1 MRRTPLAL
9 AAIVALT
16 LAACGGDDDDDD
28 AASSTTDGT
37 VASTVPDDSVT
48 DVSLVPA
55 TSVPVSVP
63 EVSIPAAIP
72 TELGITTLTPGSGP
86 EAASGDTVYVNY
98 VGVRS
103 EDGQEFDSNFGGD
116 PLPVTLGAGGV
127 IPGWEEGLVGS
138 TAGERRQLDIPNEL
152 AYGDTPR
159 GDVIQAGD
167 ALTFVIDVL
176 AVVPPTDPAN
186 APVATELPLSSEL
199 LEEST
204 VEDLRVGDGAT
215 LEEGDTG
222 IFHLVAARA
231 DDGTELQTTWTGD
244 PQAVPVVEGSGLIDE
259 LITGLPGMQVGGRR
273 LIRVPF
279 NTETGLTPET
289 DVYLVVDLLAV
300 L

>member
-1 MRRTPLAL
+1 MRRTPFAL
-9 AAIVALT
+9 AVIVALT

-28 AASSTTDGT
+28 AASSTT
-37 VASTVPDDSVT
+37 APDDSVT
-48 DVSLVPA
+48 DVSLVPVTTVPSSA
-55 TSVPVSVP
+55 PPTASVPD
-63 EVSIPAAIP
+63 VSIPDAVP
-72 TELGITTLTPGSGP
+72 TELAITTLTPGSGP
-86 EAASGDTVYVNY
+86 EAAEGDTVYVNY

-103 EDGQEFDSNFGGD
+103 EDGQEFDNNFGGD
-116 PLPVTLGAGGV
+116 PLPVTLGSGGV

-138 TAGERRQLDIPNEL
+138 TAGERRQLDIPNDL

-176 AVVPPTDPAN
+176 AVVPPTDPAD
-186 APVATELPLSSEL
+186 APVTTELPLSSEL

-215 LEEGDTG
+215 LEAGDTG
-222 IFHLVAARA
+222 IFHLVAARV
-231 DDGTELQTTWTGD
+231 DDGTELQSTWTGP
-244 PQAVPVVEGSGLIDE
+244 PQAVAVVEGSGLIDE
-259 LITGLPGMQVGGRR
+259 LTTGLPGMQVGGRR

-279 NTETGLTPET
+279 NADSGLTPET
-289 DVYLVVDLLAV
+289 DLYLVVDLVAV